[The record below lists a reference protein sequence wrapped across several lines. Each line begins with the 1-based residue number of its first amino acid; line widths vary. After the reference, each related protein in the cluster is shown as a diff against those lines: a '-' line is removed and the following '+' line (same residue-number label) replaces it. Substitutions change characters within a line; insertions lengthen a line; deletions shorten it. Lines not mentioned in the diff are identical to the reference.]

1 MKGQVNDMDLK
12 DIAKNIDKEDV
23 EKAVDTVKDGA
34 KKLGINDLNDVKE
47 KVDDI
52 KDKLKK

>member
-1 MKGQVNDMDLK
+1 MDLK

>member
-1 MKGQVNDMDLK
+1 MDLK
-12 DIAKNIDKEDV
+12 EVAKNIDKKDV
-23 EKAVDTVKDGA
+23 EQAVDTVKDGA
-34 KKLGINDLNDVKE
+34 KKLGINDLGDVKE

>member
-1 MKGQVNDMDLK
+1 MDIK
-12 DIAKNIDKEDV
+12 EVAKNIDKKDV

-47 KVDDI
+47 KVGDI
-52 KDKLKK
+52 ADKLKK